1 MPDFPPLAH
10 VALATFGNL
19 VTRAG
24 EVPNDGST
32 EESRRM
38 AEAA

>member
-1 MPDFPPLAH
+1 

-32 EESRRM
+32 EDARL
-38 AEAA
+38 AQAA

>member
-1 MPDFPPLAH
+1 

-24 EVPNDGST
+24 EVPNDGSN